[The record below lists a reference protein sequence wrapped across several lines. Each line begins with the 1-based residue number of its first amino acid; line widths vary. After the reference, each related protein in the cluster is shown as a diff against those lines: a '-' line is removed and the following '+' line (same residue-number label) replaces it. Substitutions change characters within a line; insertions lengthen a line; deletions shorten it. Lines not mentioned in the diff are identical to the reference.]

1 MEDSIFWEMES
12 DMDKLFI
19 VDLAVRCIIGVYP
32 EERRE
37 KQDLIV
43 NVEMQADLRDAGR
56 SDDIAD
62 TIDYKSI
69 KKQVLALIEESDFE
83 LIEALADRIAGL
95 ILQDSRIEQT
105 TVRIDK
111 PGALRFAQASA
122 VEITRRR
129 D

>member
-1 MEDSIFWEMES
+1 
-12 DMDKLFI
+12 MDKLFI

-43 NVEMQADLRDAGR
+43 NVEMQADLRDAGL